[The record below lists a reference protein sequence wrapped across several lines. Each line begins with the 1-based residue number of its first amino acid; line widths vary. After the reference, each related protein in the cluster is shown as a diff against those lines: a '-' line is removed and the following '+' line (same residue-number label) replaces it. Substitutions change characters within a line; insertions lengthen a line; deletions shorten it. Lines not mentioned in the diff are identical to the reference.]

1 MIIPEALAASAIGV
15 GGAPTVVFPSVN
27 ITITLAFDDVGSNS
41 CTALVKASAWLVSP
55 PAEMPST
62 AALSVATEVISCA
75 STLALLAK
83 LTMPMRLPEP
93 IFQSEL
99 SVDSSIISMNVF
111 APAFIFASGAPVM
124 LPERSKTSTI
134 SVGFETISGV
144 AVSASVTFNVP
155 SQSI

>member
-15 GGAPTVVFPSVN
+15 GGTPTVVFPSVN

-93 IFQSEL
+93 IFPSCEL

-111 APAFIFASGAPVM
+111 APALQAARPSCSRNDPKPV
-124 LPERSKTSTI
+124 RYR
-134 SVGFETISGV
+134 
-144 AVSASVTFNVP
+144 
-155 SQSI
+155 